1 MLESNILM
9 PFPFEEYLIRTVF
22 EIVNQSSFLRL
33 IVIFLGSI
41 LPWIII
47 AWFIVVIFRI
57 QSFKLKFYYFAL
69 AIISIVISRGF
80 ITGIIHNF
88 FYFSKP
94 FEVLDVS
101 PIISHTL
108 TSGLLSGYMAIL
120 APIIFIF
127 ISIHKKP
134 GTMAAL
140 FTVFVGAA
148 QIAAGAYWISAILI
162 GLLVGS
168 LSFFFVRMIL
178 PSVSSLNFVL
188 PISTSDK
195 KDLI

>member
-41 LPWIII
+41 LPWAIM
-47 AWFIVVIFRI
+47 AWLVVVIFHI
-57 QSFKLKFYYFAL
+57 QSFKLKFYYFTL
-69 AIISIVISRGF
+69 AIISIIISRGL

-94 FEVLDVS
+94 FEVLGVS
-101 PIISHTL
+101 PVISYTL

-127 ISIHKKP
+127 ISIHKKI

-140 FTVFVGAA
+140 FTIFVGVA

-162 GLLVGS
+162 GLLAGS
-168 LSFFFVRMIL
+168 LSFFFVKMIL

-188 PISTSDK
+188 PINTGDK